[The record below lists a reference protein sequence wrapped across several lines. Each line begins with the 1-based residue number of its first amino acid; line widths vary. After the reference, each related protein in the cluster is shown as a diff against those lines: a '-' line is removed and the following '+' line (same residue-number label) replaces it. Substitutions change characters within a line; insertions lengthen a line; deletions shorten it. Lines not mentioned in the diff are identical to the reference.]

1 MQTSPENR
9 LRQLASVHK
18 TLVYGTEDEEYC
30 YVPHLKALGCDNLE
44 ILTVE
49 GADHDFTG
57 MVEEFIALTDLL

>member
-1 MQTSPENR
+1 MIN
-9 LRQLASVHK
+9 LKNKKV
-18 TLVYGTEDEEYC
+18 LVLGSEDDDFEC
-30 YVPHLKALGCDNLE
+30 VPLLQQMDFDNLE